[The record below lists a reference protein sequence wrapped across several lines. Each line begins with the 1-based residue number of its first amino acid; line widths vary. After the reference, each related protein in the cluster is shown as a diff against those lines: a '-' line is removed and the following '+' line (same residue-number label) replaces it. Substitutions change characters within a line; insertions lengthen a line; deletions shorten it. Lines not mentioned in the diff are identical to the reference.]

1 MTDDNTLS
9 GGGGNDTLVGIA
21 GQDTLTGGANAD
33 TFLYR
38 NVADSVG
45 VGPGPAAFDI
55 VVDFTQS
62 QSDRVDL
69 RAIDAITGT
78 PANDTFTFI
87 GSAIFGSV
95 AGQLRFEATGPSD
108 TKVEADVNGDGVAD
122 LFIKFT
128 GAITLTAA
136 DFVL

>member
-1 MTDDNTLS
+1 LTDDNTLS

-69 RAIDAITGT
+69 RAIAAIAGT
-78 PANDTFTFI
+78 PANDTFI

-128 GAITLTAA
+128 GAITFMAA